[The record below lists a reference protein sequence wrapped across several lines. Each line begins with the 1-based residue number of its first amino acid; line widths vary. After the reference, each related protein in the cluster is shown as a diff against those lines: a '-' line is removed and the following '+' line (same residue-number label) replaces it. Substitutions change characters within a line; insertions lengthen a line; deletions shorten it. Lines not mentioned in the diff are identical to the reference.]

1 MNEVTITQPD
11 DMKGELKKAN
21 LTEAIIS
28 SKQEQWLAINTQIT
42 DKAQYDTVDRFR
54 KDVKGLRLAGE
65 KIFEHEIAER
75 HRAHKEAIAKKKEV
89 LEPIITMEEQAKA
102 RIFEYEEGQRQ
113 IAIKKEEERRAEL
126 NARNNACL
134 EMGFMLRDGV
144 WTLEG
149 TSVDAE
155 EILKA
160 DHAKWTALKGS
171 MAVVAGEVA
180 DRKEKERL
188 AALEIE
194 RKEKEQQERELEL
207 QRKEKEAAEKL
218 AVIRR
223 AELVALGAN
232 EEEIEWALRSHPLAF
247 SDAEWPHV
255 VMDVTNTINGRL
267 EQEARDAEE
276 KKRQELIESRIKA
289 LKEAG
294 WELCEPEERQAI
306 GLMVTNGNTTHW
318 DELLIDSIVS
328 SHEVH
333 FQALVE
339 KGQAE
344 LARRKQVAED
354 AIRQQERE
362 RIAKEAEAKAQAEKE
377 AAALRVAQHG
387 DKELLRQS
395 MVLLQNAGSGIAVLT
410 ASAQSE
416 AGKKQLE
423 DATNKLRNLYAQV
436 KDLHETL

>member
-1 MNEVTITQPD
+1 MNEVTITQPE

-28 SKQEQWLAINTQIT
+28 SKQEQWLAINAEIT

-113 IAIKKEEERRAEL
+113 IAIKREEERRAEL
-126 NARNNACL
+126 DARNNACL

-218 AVIRR
+218 AVIRK

-232 EEEIEWALRSHPLAF
+232 EEEVEWVGF
-247 SDAEWPHV
+247 DVTEAEWV
-255 VMDVTNTINGRL
+255 EVIANVASIVKER
-267 EQEARDAEE
+267 QEGEAVALEE
-276 KKRQELIESRIKA
+276 KKRQELLDSRVKVLLASGYKERTQDGA
-289 LKEAG
+289 LYLDTPNGIVLLERKVIANEQDGGVVAG
-294 WELCEPEERQAI
+294 WIHLGEVELERIAMAAEER
-306 GLMVTNGNTTHW
+306 
-318 DELLIDSIVS
+318 
-328 SHEVH
+328 
-333 FQALVE
+333 
-339 KGQAE
+339 
-344 LARRKQVAED
+344 
-354 AIRQQERE
+354 IRQQERE
-362 RIAKEAEAKAQAEKE
+362 RIAKEAEDRADAEKK
-377 AAALRVAQHG
+377 AANLRIAQHG

-410 ASAQSE
+410 ASAQSD

-423 DATNKLRNLYAQV
+423 DATNKLRSLYAQV
-436 KDLHETL
+436 KELHETL

>member
-1 MNEVTITQPD
+1 MNEVTITPPE

-28 SKQEQWLAINTQIT
+28 SKQEQWLAINAQIT
-42 DKAQYDTVDRFR
+42 DKVQYDTVDRFR

-113 IAIKKEEERRAEL
+113 IAIKREEERRAEL
-126 NARNNACL
+126 DARNNACL

-223 AELVALGAN
+223 AELVALGAS
-232 EEEIEWALRSHPLAF
+232 EEEIALWWTGVP
-247 SDAEWPHV
+247 DAEWA
-255 VMDVTNTINGRL
+255 DVLINVTAIVKERQ